1 MCYLGLCIVP
11 LTKLFMNFESYY
23 VYVKNIKEYF
33 SLKSLDACFRKELNW
48 WENWNFQETMS

>member
-33 SLKSLDACFRKELNW
+33 SLKSLDACFRKELN
-48 WENWNFQETMS
+48 